1 MQIQIDLVS
10 FVFKFFVYSS
20 IPPPPKKKDSSFT
33 RNFTCN
39 NHTHQAKLP
48 SLFVNSSLSAFCA
61 YNSPNRIISLY
72 EFAINLV
79 NFGSLSVIW
88 MELHS
93 IECVPSS
100 DLTDEDEI
108 HHHRPHQF
116 PSISKPHNNCN
127 NNNTSLASVINPGT
141 TSVHELLECP
151 VCTNSMYP
159 PIHQV
164 CSFFWNWFDGFL
176 YLLLFFFFSLS
187 GFVIIFMFCL
197 FHPFLIVLMHFWR
210 FIIGI

>member
-48 SLFVNSSLSAFCA
+48 SLFINSSSSAFCA
-61 YNSPNRIISLY
+61 FNSPNRIISLY

-164 CSFFWNWFDGFL
+164 CSFSEIGLMGSFTYYCFFFL
-176 YLLLFFFFSLS
+176 FPDLLLFSC
-187 GFVIIFMFCL
+187 FVF